1 MEPFLVKASLLEA
14 FRVLLHDTP
23 RNRDGGRIPEVG
35 LSHLGELLVSSSYLV
50 TDLLATSMTSKE
62 GRSFYSTHHK
72 FETSDIIGSHR
83 ALK

>member
-23 RNRDGGRIPEVG
+23 RNHDGGRIPEVG
-35 LSHLGELLVSSSYLV
+35 LSHLGGLLASSSYLV

-72 FETSDIIGSHR
+72 FETSSVL
-83 ALK
+83 AEL